1 MKKFLLV
8 LFIITL
14 TLTLSITSFCSG
26 AASINETSAENISPE
41 GNEGVLPEPDGELA
55 EENVF
60 TTLYNWV
67 VLNAGEIFSLLTL
80 ITSGLLAF
88 TYKKGLLPKLGG
100 ALGKISSAV
109 GSISKSTDDAL
120 SSLGENYDRIKDNLS
135 TVSSLCEGLS
145 DEISTLSAR
154 LDESADT
161 KGELEKMKIILS
173 SQVDMLY
180 EIFLSSALPQFA
192 KEAVAERV
200 SVMRRALEGE
210 ASDNE

>member
-1 MKKFLLV
+1 MKKILLV

-14 TLTLSITSFCSG
+14 SLSLSVISFGAEGEVEKVSGTEGVISEGDTLNQIEVDEGVT
-26 AASINETSAENISPE
+26 EENI
-41 GNEGVLPEPDGELA
+41 
-55 EENVF
+55 F

-67 VLNAGEIFSLLTL
+67 VLNVGEIFSLLTL
-80 ITSGLLAF
+80 ITSALLAF

-100 ALGKISSAV
+100 ALGKISSLV
-109 GSISKSTDDAL
+109 GSISKNTDEAL
-120 SSLGENYDRIKDNLS
+120 SSLGEGYNKITDTLS
-135 TVSSLCEGLS
+135 GVSSLCEGLC

-161 KGELEKMKIILS
+161 KGELEKMKIILA

-180 EIFLSSALPQFA
+180 DIFLSSALPQFA

-200 SVMRRALEGE
+200 SAMRRALEGG
-210 ASDNE
+210 ATDNE